1 MSVWGARRME
11 GKFALRAVPWGS
23 VLCMGPEEW
32 AGTNRGTRWVGRH
45 AHSLI
50 HGPESME
57 TLSLMENQISAGD
70 QKELSL
76 ERGSRAGL
84 SENSLVWSQGPI
96 SRCRGSR

>member
-1 MSVWGARRME
+1 MSGEQEGWRGSLHCEQSRGGACCAWGLRSELVPTGVHAGWVGMPTASYT
-11 GKFALRAVPWGS
+11 GLRAW
-23 VLCMGPEEW
+23 
-32 AGTNRGTRWVGRH
+32 R
-45 AHSLI
+45 
-50 HGPESME
+50 
-57 TLSLMENQISAGD
+57 LSLMENQISAGD